1 MKQLKFLTL
10 SICLVLLLFS
20 DAQAQNRRGRQSAT
34 RPAATANRPS
44 QTPTALQNPDLV
56 KNYQKIISETLL
68 MSHLYYYASDALEG
82 RETTT
87 RGQKLA
93 AQYIAAQYQRFGF
106 LPKGNMPN
114 ASGANDPRNFMQP
127 VPLTEERV
135 TNIQLTAS
143 NGTTA
148 TYNPSEGTGNLLLQF
163 GSGGELEGGIVFG
176 GYGIGADSL
185 NYSDYAALKEA
196 GITLSGKWLMILD
209 QEPMTADGKSKFTK
223 NGNLTG
229 FSKQWWTK
237 LQAAY
242 SLTGGDTPLGF
253 IVVGNDK
260 FADKVSAA
268 LASEASKVGSLQ
280 LGDQTQS
287 TAAPRQGRRPRPVI
301 VHISRAT
308 ANALLAQSGKT
319 VEEMQAQIDAT
330 LKPVVADGGDV
341 KVKIK
346 VENSKKLVY
355 SENVVAMLEG
365 TDLKDEYV
373 VVSSHLDHVGLA
385 DGTDCQEKN
394 GDTICNGADD
404 DGSGTVTTLA
414 IAEAFMN
421 AAKEGYRPR
430 RSIVFLHVTG
440 EEKGL
445 FGSEYFADTDPR
457 VPRDK
462 IVANLNIDMVGRHDP
477 EHPNPNEM
485 MNYVYI
491 IGSNLISQDLHNW
504 NQQVNRSSGVNL
516 VLSERFNSKD
526 DPNQFYRRSDHWNFG
541 KHNIP
546 FIFFFTGTHED
557 YHQVG
562 DEPHKIEYNRM
573 SRIGQM
579 IFATTW
585 EVANRTEK
593 PSVSGTGFNR

>member
-1 MKQLKFLTL
+1 MKLLKLFTIAFLL
-10 SICLVLLLFS
+10 SALAIPNIS
-20 DAQAQNRRGRQSAT
+20 AQNRNRNRNVARSTPQAAT
-34 RPAATANRPS
+34 RST

-56 KNYQKIISETLL
+56 KKYQALISEQLL

-93 AQYIAAQYQRFGF
+93 ARYLAAQYQRMG
-106 LPKGNMPN
+106 LIPKGNMTG
-114 ASGANDPRNFMQP
+114 ATSANDPRKFMQP
-127 VPLTEERV
+127 VPLTEERITHV
-135 TNIQLTAS
+135 QLSAS
-143 NGTTA
+143 NGVDA
-148 TYNPSEGTGNLLLQF
+148 GYHPAEGTGTLMLQM
-163 GSGGELEGGIVFG
+163 GSAGEVEGGFVFG

-185 NYSDYAALKEA
+185 KYSDYQALKDA
-196 GITLSGKWLMILD
+196 NIKMAGKWLMILD
-209 QEPMTADGKSKFTK
+209 KEPMSADGKSKLTS
-223 NGNLTG
+223 NGEPSN

-237 LQAAY
+237 LQAAFA
-242 SLTGGDTPLGF
+242 TGDAPIGF
-253 IVVGNDK
+253 LVVGDSQFNDK
-260 FADKVSAA
+260 VAQA
-268 LASEASKVGSLQ
+268 LASESSKVGSLQ
-280 LGDQTQS
+280 LGDQTQ
-287 TAAPRQGRRPRPVI
+287 TTTAPRPGRRPRPAM

-308 ANALLAQSGKT
+308 ANALLAGTGKT
-319 VEEMQAQIDAT
+319 IEDMQTEIDAN
-330 LKPVVADGGDV
+330 LKPMVVDGGDV
-341 KVKIK
+341 KVKVKI
-346 VENSKKLVY
+346 ENTKKLVY
-355 SENVVAMLEG
+355 SENVAAMIEG

-373 VVSSHLDHVGLA
+373 VISSHLDHVGLA
-385 DGTDCQEKN
+385 DGADCTEKN

-414 IAEAFMN
+414 IAEAFMQATKDGN
-421 AAKEGYRPR
+421 RPR
-430 RSIVFLHVTG
+430 RSILFLNVTG

-445 FGSEYFADTDPR
+445 FGSEYFADTDPL

-462 IVANLNIDMVGRHDP
+462 IVSNLNIDMVGRHDP
-477 EHPNPNEM
+477 EHPNPAEK

-562 DEPHKIEYNRM
+562 DEPHKIEYDRM

-593 PSVSGTGFNR
+593 PRISGTGFNE